1 MSAVLVNNRG
11 EGGLR
16 GAVPMLYL
24 GDGGGGKDGELG
36 GDGDGEG

>member
-24 GDGGGGKDGELG
+24 GDGGGEGRGVG

>member
-24 GDGGGGKDGELG
+24 GDGGGRTGSWG